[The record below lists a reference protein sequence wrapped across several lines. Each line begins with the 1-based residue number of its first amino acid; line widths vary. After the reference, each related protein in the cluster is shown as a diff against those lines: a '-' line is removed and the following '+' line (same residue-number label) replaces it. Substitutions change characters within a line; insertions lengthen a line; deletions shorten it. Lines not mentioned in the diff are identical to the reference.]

1 MYTLDSRESL
11 DIVGRRVRHSLQ
23 RGFSVCMCACVCMC
37 AQRGNGTIMT
47 WLPICWKQPARPAPQ
62 PTYHV
67 VCRCGKV
74 KKLLINFWEKLESCI
89 WDRDNKQET

>member
-1 MYTLDSRESL
+1 
-11 DIVGRRVRHSLQ
+11 
-23 RGFSVCMCACVCMC
+23 
-37 AQRGNGTIMT
+37 MT

-74 KKLLINFWEKLESCI
+74 KKNYSLISGKSWKVAYGTETINRKLNLAKELGLFC
-89 WDRDNKQET
+89 